1 MLELQIRTFG
11 QTRVLL
17 GDQEVRWSAQSA
29 RDLLLYLLSFPEG
42 RTRSQLFADL
52 WEQDVNSTTRNRFRV
67 TLHRLRTS
75 LGLPGAVT
83 EQHGRYRLAPAVW
96 RSSDVYALYAGL
108 NEAEHDAATD
118 RTGALERAVQTYGG
132 DFLAGEDAEWALNAR
147 EEHKSAYV
155 RATLELSLL
164 HCEHQDCGHSVQAL
178 VGALQADPY
187 VGEQYH
193 QRLMTCLSVV
203 ESKYTA
209 IEHYRRFLKFLR
221 DDVNDLPMADTLALA
236 ARVKAGE
243 HICQRL
249 DGPLQELPLARHCP
263 LTPDGRCAGEWQALL
278 DQDRDP
284 PIAPLPPS

>member
-1 MLELQIRTFG
+1 MPELQIRTFG

-52 WEQDVNSTTRNRFRV
+52 WEHDVDSATRNRFRV
-67 TLHRLRTS
+67 TLHRLRAS

-83 EQHGRYRLAPAVW
+83 EEHGRYRLAPEVW
-96 RSSDVYALYAGL
+96 RASDVYALYAAL
-108 NEAEHDAATD
+108 NETGPDAGA
-118 RTGALERAVQTYGG
+118 RTGALERAVQAYGG
-132 DFLAGEDAEWALNAR
+132 DFLAGEDAEWALKAR
-147 EEHKSAYV
+147 DEHKSAYV

-164 HCEHQDCGHSVQAL
+164 RCEHRDCGPSVQAL
-178 VGALQADPY
+178 VGALRADPY

-203 ESKYTA
+203 DSKYTA

-236 ARVKAGE
+236 TRIKAGE

-263 LTPDGRCAGEWQALL
+263 LTPDGRCPGEWQDLL
-278 DQDRDP
+278 DQ
-284 PIAPLPPS
+284 APAHPVAPVSS

>member
-1 MLELQIRTFG
+1 MSELRIRTFG

-29 RDLLLYLLSFPEG
+29 RDLLLYLLSLPEG
-42 RTRSQLFADL
+42 RTRPQLFADL
-52 WEQDVNSTTRNRFRV
+52 WEQDVDSSTRNRFRV
-67 TLHRLRTS
+67 TVHRLRTS

-83 EQHGRYRLAPAVW
+83 EEHGRYRLAPEVW
-96 RSSDVYALYAGL
+96 RASDVYALYAALG
-108 NEAEHDAATD
+108 EAGPDDALD
-118 RTGALERAVQTYGG
+118 RTRALERALHAYGG
-132 DFLAGEDAEWALNAR
+132 DFLAGEDAEWALKAR
-147 EEHKSAYV
+147 DEHRSAYV

-164 HCEHQDCGHSVQAL
+164 RCGHRDCAGSVQAL
-178 VGALQADPY
+178 VGALRADPY

-203 ESKYTA
+203 DSKYAA

-221 DDVNDLPMADTLALA
+221 DDVNDRPMADTLALA
-236 ARVKAGE
+236 TRIKAGE

-263 LTPDGRCAGEWQALL
+263 LTPDGRCPGDWQALL
-278 DQDRDP
+278 DQSP
-284 PIAPLPPS
+284 AHPVSPASS